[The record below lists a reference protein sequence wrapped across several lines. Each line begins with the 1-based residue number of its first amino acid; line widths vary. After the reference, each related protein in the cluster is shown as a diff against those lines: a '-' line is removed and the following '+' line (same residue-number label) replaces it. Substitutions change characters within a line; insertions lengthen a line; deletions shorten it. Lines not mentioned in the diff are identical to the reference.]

1 MGTIVLD
8 AGVVIAMLER
18 QDAHHREART
28 AILAARD
35 RGDRFI
41 LPASAY
47 SEVLVHPSR
56 RDQRSV
62 DIADQAIEAIP
73 AQIQPIDRA
82 IARSAA
88 SLRALSQPPLRLPD
102 ALVIATAMVVGAD
115 RVYSTDRRLTG
126 RGVDVDLI
134 TGAA

>member
-73 AQIQPIDRA
+73 AQMLTPFIERRDGVPWLCIPADA
-82 IARSAA
+82 GYPVTGEPLDSVAR
-88 SLRALSQPPLRLPD
+88 
-102 ALVIATAMVVGAD
+102 G
-115 RVYSTDRRLTG
+115 
-126 RGVDVDLI
+126 
-134 TGAA
+134 